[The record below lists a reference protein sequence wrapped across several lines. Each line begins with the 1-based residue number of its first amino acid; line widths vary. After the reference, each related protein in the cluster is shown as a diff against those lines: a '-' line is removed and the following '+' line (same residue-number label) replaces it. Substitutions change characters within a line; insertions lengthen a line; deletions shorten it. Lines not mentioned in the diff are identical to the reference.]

1 MSHPHLRFFG
11 LAISALMM
19 STPQCFAQAPKEQTK
34 KVSPGKSALP
44 KTLWGDPD
52 LEGAWTSDDAFG
64 VPFERPVELGN
75 RKFLNDKELAERAS
89 ENDLIQSKIES
100 GERPNAG
107 FWARQKGVD
116 AAAVPA
122 NWVEFA
128 RHTSRQSSLVV
139 DPPDGRI
146 PPLTEEAKAL
156 RAKMPAYFNMR
167 PASWEDTTMYDRCI
181 SRGVTGSIVPAIYGN
196 GTQIVQA
203 PGMVAIRNE
212 MIHEVRIVPLDGTP
226 HPSSGLR
233 TYMGDSRGHWEGN
246 ALVVETTNFI
256 GGRLSAGAGT
266 PYSED
271 LKIVERFTRTDDR
284 SVQYEATINDPKTYT
299 APWTISFPLTRE
311 PGYQIFEYACHEGN
325 YAMRNRLSAARA
337 EERAEGSR

>member
-107 FWARQKGVD
+107 FWAHAQRAFNRD
-116 AAAVPA
+116 ASGYKPTSLAPA
-122 NWVEFA
+122 
-128 RHTSRQSSLVV
+128 TSRGRSLFFNASSRLRRATRACSRARASA
-139 DPPDGRI
+139 RI
-146 PPLTEEAKAL
+146 PSRFSIALTI
-156 RAKMPAYFNMR
+156 P
-167 PASWEDTTMYDRCI
+167 RC
-181 SRGVTGSIVPAIYGN
+181 
-196 GTQIVQA
+196 
-203 PGMVAIRNE
+203 
-212 MIHEVRIVPLDGTP
+212 
-226 HPSSGLR
+226 
-233 TYMGDSRGHWEGN
+233 
-246 ALVVETTNFI
+246 
-256 GGRLSAGAGT
+256 
-266 PYSED
+266 
-271 LKIVERFTRTDDR
+271 
-284 SVQYEATINDPKTYT
+284 
-299 APWTISFPLTRE
+299 
-311 PGYQIFEYACHEGN
+311 
-325 YAMRNRLSAARA
+325 
-337 EERAEGSR
+337 